1 MHFAS
6 VFFFDIEVLLLIDLF
21 YSCQQT
27 LCPNRVQNCFPLQS
41 EIPQTMSSPLNPWLF
56 PWLVDQGAKPE
67 RLKASRCHPSWY
79 SQSLSILTPLKIL
92 LLSRKDL
99 PHHKQRSKHGGFV
112 SKMEDSGRKIKNR
125 DQTPWRRTQC
135 DIWHR
140 SEKPEAQIG
149 NLIPFEG
156 LLNLSPRHSE
166 SCFKLGWMRLG
177 WEFHCCPAIL

>member
-41 EIPQTMSSPLNPWLF
+41 EMPQTMSSPLNPWLF

-79 SQSLSILTPLKIL
+79 SQSLPILTPPQ
-92 LLSRKDL
+92 DL
-99 PHHKQRSKHGGFV
+99 AIVSQRSAPLQTKVRHMAGLFQRWRTVAERSRIEIRHLGGGH
-112 SKMEDSGRKIKNR
+112 SAISGTDLRNQKL
-125 DQTPWRRTQC
+125 
-135 DIWHR
+135 R
-140 SEKPEAQIG
+140 SET
-149 NLIPFEG
+149 
-156 LLNLSPRHSE
+156 
-166 SCFKLGWMRLG
+166 
-177 WEFHCCPAIL
+177 